1 MKALYSKTVNMLTLL
16 VFSILLLSGCSYSI
30 GSVNNDWGGK
40 IDASYV
46 TFNGQK
52 DKSIKLD
59 EGEKLI
65 MEYKVTVNKGS
76 LTINIT
82 GPDGNILWEKKF
94 TGGNTDDTAEI
105 TAQKAGTYVINFIGE
120 KTGGGYHIK
129 LN

>member
-1 MKALYSKTVNMLTLL
+1 MIMLLM
-16 VFSILLLSGCSYSI
+16 FCIMLLSGCSYSI
-30 GSVNNDWGGK
+30 GSVNNELGGK

-82 GPDGNILWEKKF
+82 SPDDNILWESKF
-94 TGGNTDDTAEI
+94 TGGSIGDTVEI
-105 TAQKAGTYVINFIGE
+105 TAQKAGSYTINFIGD
-120 KTGGGYHIK
+120 KTGGGYHVK